1 MTKEELGLILDK
13 HKKWLNN
20 EEGGERADLERA
32 DLEGAD
38 LRGADLER
46 ADLEGANLK
55 GANLYGANLE
65 GADLENANLER
76 ADLRGADLRG
86 ANLEGANLEGAD
98 LGRANLEG
106 ATHSLKRLKSISG
119 FEYPIVIIDDVIK
132 VGCKRHNHEKWKSFT
147 QEEIYKMDGSRAIEF
162 YPKLLKILEME
173 MN

>member
-1 MTKEELGLILDK
+1 MTKEELDLILDK

-20 EEGGERADLERA
+20 EEGGERANLEKANLEGAKLEGA

-38 LRGADLER
+38 LER
-46 ADLEGANLK
+46 
-55 GANLYGANLE
+55 
-65 GADLENANLER
+65 ANLER

-86 ANLEGANLEGAD
+86 ANL
-98 LGRANLEG
+98 RG

-173 MN
+173 IN